1 MGKGAYIGVEG
12 VARKVKKIY
21 VGIDGVARRIKKAYI
36 GIGGVARPCF
46 VGSDLD
52 YYGTTEKPLNG
63 ARYGL
68 VATTIANHALFS
80 GGYQSYQSGGVA
92 SSKWVGNV
100 DAYDTSLTQKDL
112 TPMYSNVYGCKAT
125 TVGNYALFCGGFAN
139 KSYAYDASLTQKD
152 TVQSLREE
160 RGWCSAATTVGN
172 HALFGGVSVVDAY
185 DTSLT
190 RKDTVQSL
198 REERGYFAA
207 TTVGNHALFGGGS
220 LDLHSD
226 YRDTVDAYD
235 VSLTRKDTVQS
246 LRVARSDIAATT
258 VGNHALFGGG
268 MHFYVGDFGNSHNQ
282 PTTSVDAYDTSLTR
296 KNVTSL
302 GGYSAGDIAATTV
315 GNYALFSGDGSLMK
329 TYAYDTSLT
338 QKVLSKRI
346 YRNQLAATTVGNYAL
361 FGGGM
366 STTTLDASNLVDV
379 FEFNKE

>member
-63 ARYGL
+63 ARHGL

-80 GGYQSYQSGGVA
+80 GGNQGYQSGGVA
-92 SSKWVGNV
+92 YSKWVGNV

-112 TPMYSNVYGCKAT
+112 TPMYSDVYGCKAT
-125 TVGNYALFCGGFAN
+125 TVGNYALFCGGSAN

-152 TVQSLREE
+152 TVQSLREK
-160 RGWCSAATTVGN
+160 GGCSAATTVGN
-172 HALFGGVSVVDAY
+172 HALFGRVS
-185 DTSLT
+185 L
-190 RKDTVQSL
+190 
-198 REERGYFAA
+198 
-207 TTVGNHALFGGGS
+207 
-220 LDLHSD
+220 
-226 YRDTVDAYD
+226 VDAYD

-246 LRVARSDIAATT
+246 LRVARSEITATT

-268 MHFYVGDFGNSHNQ
+268 MHFYVDDFGNSHNQ

-302 GGYSAGDIAATTV
+302 GGYGASYIAATTV
-315 GNYALFSGDGSLMK
+315 GNYALFSGGGSLMK
-329 TYAYDTSLT
+329 TCAYDTSLT

-346 YRNQLAATTVGNYAL
+346 NRNQLAATTVGNYAL

-366 STTTLDASNLVDV
+366 FTTTLVTSNLVDV